1 MVDNAEPKESI
12 LGILRSAINIEKF
25 GIRYY
30 QALSSAIQDEN
41 GKALMN
47 YLIDAESDHQ
57 RKLEQEYDKHKE
69 LGDEALKPL
78 PLDNLADEGDIS
90 IFSEPLEDYDPSSV
104 SAKDAIIFGM
114 HVEERSIRFYSMA
127 AKVINAPELL
137 DTLNNLIEF
146 EKGHLELLKK
156 NLNRLETEDTWFG
169 Y

>member
-30 QALSSAIQDEN
+30 QALSSAVEDEN
-41 GKALMN
+41 GKALLN

-57 RKLEQEYDKHKE
+57 RTLEQEYDKHKN

-78 PLDNLADEGDIS
+78 PLDNIAEEGDIS
-90 IFSEPLEDYDPSSV
+90 IFSEPLEDYDPTEV
-104 SAKDAIIFGM
+104 SAKEAIIFGM
-114 HVEERSIRFYSMA
+114 HVEERSIRFYLMA
-127 AKVINAPELL
+127 AKVINTPELL
-137 DTLNNLIEF
+137 DILNNLIDF

-156 NLNRLETEDTWFG
+156 NLSRLETEDTWFG

>member
-1 MVDNAEPKESI
+1 MVDNEEPKESI

-30 QALSSAIQDEN
+30 QALSSAVEDDN
-41 GKALMN
+41 GKALLN
-47 YLIDAESDHQ
+47 FLIDAESDHQ
-57 RKLEQEYDKHKE
+57 RTLEQEYDKHKE

-78 PLDNLADEGDIS
+78 PLDNLEEEGDIT
-90 IFSEPLEDYDPSSV
+90 IFSESLEDYDPTSV
-104 SAKDAIIFGM
+104 SAKDAIKFGM

-137 DTLNNLIEF
+137 DILNYLIDY
-146 EKGHLELLKK
+146 EKDHLELLKK